1 MAVVAVGSAV
11 VAGAAVAA
19 APAVGDLSGVVHT
32 DDNAPMVL
40 APLANRST
48 ILDRNGAEMAI
59 LYGDEDREDVS
70 LSSVPDAVKRSVI
83 GIEDREFYSHKGV
96 SARAIGRALSTNLGA
111 GEVEQGGSTITQ
123 QLVKMAIVGPQKTLE
138 RKVKE
143 AVLALRL
150 EGQMTKDE
158 ILERYL
164 NAVYLGNGAYGMQAA
179 AETYFDTSVEKLGWP
194 EAALLTALIRSPNG
208 YDPIKRPELAAA
220 RRDLVAKRLHQE
232 GVIDDATLAEIRDAP
247 LPTRLYKRSAATAS
261 VQLAGANYFSEE
273 VKQQLLDLPELGST
287 PEARYNK
294 VFRGGLRV
302 STTYDPEAQAKAEA
316 AVATLPD
323 TGGKFQAALA
333 AIDPSSGAV
342 RAVVGGTDFAEQ
354 KLNLATQG
362 WRQPGSSFKF
372 FSLMAAFD
380 EGLIPG
386 DTISGVSPCS
396 FDDPTAPGGVYT
408 AENSG
413 GSGGKVAS
421 IERQTLSSSN
431 CAFLRLGQAV
441 GLDKVAAMADEL
453 GITTL
458 NERRDSNGK
467 LVRNP
472 DGTQAYVEGPV
483 PDDVLSMPI
492 GSKEVHPIKMAAA
505 YAAAAADGRY
515 HHEYFIE
522 SVTDASG
529 EVIYRHRDPGTAVVS
544 PQTARLVTSVLAA
557 NVTSGT
563 GRNARLSH
571 QVAAGKTGTTQ
582 DNADVWFVGYTP
594 YLATA
599 VWIGSPA
606 GRSKVVL
613 KGKAQYGADF
623 PSRIW
628 KSFMEAYH
636 SDLQPRDFTEP
647 GPTRRATSVKY
658 ANAADKN
665 GSCSTTSRGSKGATT
680 TTVLGRCPGTS
691 SKKPRTTTTTSAS
704 PSTSVPAA
712 PATTRPP
719 ATSPPTTA
727 RPAPTTTVA
736 TGTGNGDG
744 ARVGDHGGGSGL

>member
-1 MAVVAVGSAV
+1 MAVAPTVGGLNAV
-11 VAGAAVAA
+11 V
-19 APAVGDLSGVVHT
+19 ST
-32 DDNAPMVL
+32 DDDAPLVL
-40 APLANRST
+40 SPLANRST

-59 LYGDEDREDVS
+59 LYGDEDREDVP
-70 LSSVPDAVKRSVI
+70 LSRVPDAVKRSVI

-96 SARAIGRALSTNLGA
+96 SARAIGRALSSNLES

-123 QLVKMAIVGPQKTLE
+123 QLVKMSIVGPEKTLE
-138 RKVKE
+138 RKVRE

-150 EGQMTKDE
+150 ERQMSKDE

-164 NAVYLGNGAYGMQAA
+164 NAVYLGNGAYGMQAG
-179 AETYFDTSVEKLGWP
+179 AETYFNTSVDELGWP

-208 YDPIKRPELAAA
+208 YDPIKRPELAKA
-220 RRDLVAKRLHQE
+220 RRNLVGTRLHEE
-232 GVIDDATLAEIRDAP
+232 GVIDDETLDEIRSAP
-247 LPTRLYKRSAATAS
+247 LPTRLYKRSAKTAS
-261 VQLAGANYFSEE
+261 VQLAGANYFSET

-287 PEARYNK
+287 PEARYKK
-294 VFRGGLRV
+294 VFQGGLRV
-302 STTYDPEAQAKAEA
+302 ATTYDPDAQAKAEA

-323 TGGKFQAALA
+323 TDGKFQAALSA
-333 AIDPSSGAV
+333 VDPSTGAV
-342 RAVVGGTDFAEQ
+342 RAVVGGTDFAKQ

-380 EGLIPG
+380 EGLVPG

-396 FDDPTAPGGVYT
+396 FEDPTAPGGVYT

-413 GSGGKVAS
+413 GSGGRVAS

-441 GLDKVAAMADEL
+441 GLDRVASMADEL

-458 NERRDSNGK
+458 NERRDDQGK

-472 DGTQAYVEGPV
+472 DGSQAFVEGPV

-505 YAAAAADGRY
+505 YAAAADDGRY

-522 SVTDASG
+522 SVTDAAG
-529 EVIYRHRDPGTAVVS
+529 KVIYRHRDPGTVVVS

-594 YLATA
+594 YLATS
-599 VWIGSPA
+599 VWIGSPS
-606 GRSKVVL
+606 GRAKVVL
-613 KGKAQYGADF
+613 KGKAQFGADF

-628 KSFMEAYH
+628 KAFMEAYH
-636 SDLQPRDFTEP
+636 RDLQPRDFPEP
-647 GPTRRATSVKY
+647 GPTRKATSVKY
-658 ANAADKN
+658 ANAADKT
-665 GSCSTTSRGSKGATT
+665 GSCRTTSRGGEAGSSST
-680 TTVLGRCPGTS
+680 TTVVGRCPGTT
-691 SKKPRTTTTTSAS
+691 SKRPRTTTST
-704 PSTSVPAA
+704 STSVPGSTTRPAQT
-712 PATTRPP
+712 ATTRAP
-719 ATSPPTTA
+719 TSVPPTTA
-727 RPAPTTTVA
+727 RPAPTTTLAVDGGVGGGA
-736 TGTGNGDG
+736 GGGDGSDG
-744 ARVGDHGGGSGL
+744 ARATEGGGGSPP

>member
-1 MAVVAVGSAV
+1 MGRL
-11 VAGAAVAA
+11 GA
-19 APAVGDLSGVVHT
+19 VVHT
-32 DDNAPMVL
+32 DDGAPMVL

-48 ILDRNGAEMAI
+48 ILDRNGTEMAV
-59 LYGDEDREDVS
+59 LYGDEDREDVP
-70 LSSVPDAVKRSVI
+70 LSSVPEPVKRSVI

-96 SARAIGRALSTNLGA
+96 SARAIGRALSTNLGS
-111 GEVEQGGSTITQ
+111 GELDQGGSTITQ

-179 AETYFDTSVEKLGWP
+179 AETYFDTSVESLGWP

-208 YDPIKRPELAAA
+208 YDPIKRPKLAAA
-220 RRDLVAKRLHQE
+220 RRDLVAKRLRRE

-247 LPTRLYKRSAATAS
+247 LPTRIHKRSATTAS
-261 VQLAGANYFSEE
+261 VQLAGANYFSEA

-302 STTYDPEAQAKAEA
+302 ATTYDPVAQGQAEA
-316 AVATLPD
+316 AVATLPN

-333 AIDPSSGAV
+333 AIDPSTGAV
-342 RAVVGGTDFAEQ
+342 RAVVGGTDFAKQ

-380 EGLIPG
+380 EGLVPG
-386 DTISGVSPCS
+386 DTISGASPCS
-396 FDDPTAPGGVYT
+396 FEDPTAPGGVYT

-431 CAFLRLGQAV
+431 CAFLRLGQAI
-441 GLDKVAAMADEL
+441 GLDRLAAMADAL

-458 NERRDSNGK
+458 NDNF
-467 LVRNP
+467 
-472 DGTQAYVEGPV
+472 VEGPV
-483 PDDVLSMPI
+483 PDDVLSLPI

-505 YAAAAADGRY
+505 YAAAADDGRY
-515 HHEYFIE
+515 HKEFFIE
-522 SVTDASG
+522 SVTDATG

-563 GRNARLSH
+563 GRNARLPD

-594 YLATA
+594 YLVTA
-599 VWIGSPA
+599 VWIGSPT
-606 GRSKVVL
+606 GRDKVVL
-613 KGKAQYGADF
+613 KGKAQFGADF

-628 KSFMEAYH
+628 KTFMEAYH
-636 SDLQPRDFTEP
+636 RDLQPREFPEP
-647 GPTRRATSVKY
+647 GPTRKATSVKY
-658 ANAADKN
+658 ANKADKS
-665 GSCSTTSRGSKGATT
+665 GSCKTTSRGGSGSAST

-691 SKKPRTTTTTSAS
+691 PKKPRSTTTSS
-704 PSTSVPAA
+704 SSVPSTTPPPVPT
-712 PATTRPP
+712 TTRVPVT
-719 ATSPPTTA
+719 APPTTA
-727 RPAPTTTVA
+727 KPTPTVTVA
-736 TGTGNGDG
+736 
-744 ARVGDHGGGSGL
+744 GSEP